1 MTPAIASFFDPVTG
15 TVTHVVYEAPGSR
28 CAIIDAVLDFDYKS
42 GRTSTAGADRVIA
55 FVRQNGL
62 EVEWLLE
69 THAHADHVTAAPY
82 IQRQLGGRMAIGA
95 HIRQVQQIFKK
106 IFNLGDEF
114 QPDGSHFDHLFAE
127 NETFHIGRLRAV
139 ALFVPGHTPA
149 DMAYLVEDQA
159 AFVGDTLFMPDGG
172 TARCDFPGGDAH
184 TLYQS
189 VQKLYALPPE
199 TALYMCHD
207 YPPPTRAPQWRTTVA
222 EERRHNIHIRDG
234 ITAAQFVRMREARD
248 ATLELPTLILPSIQ
262 LNIRAGHLPPAEDN
276 GVHYLKIPLDQF

>member
-234 ITAAQFVRMREARD
+234 ITTAQFVRMREARD